1 MVLANPSPFVHPLP
15 STAVSC
21 PANSVGDGVSNT
33 LPGGCTAATGW
44 HGVVAATTNP
54 PNYFTVDLDGTGAL
68 TAVDGEA
75 LGQCQ
80 TQGADCAL
88 DAAGCMVV
96 DSVDYASL
104 KW

>member
-1 MVLANPSPFVHPLP
+1 M
-15 STAVSC
+15 
-21 PANSVGDGVSNT
+21 
-33 LPGGCTAATGW
+33 
-44 HGVVAATTNP
+44 VAATTNP

-80 TQGADCAL
+80 TQGAGCAL

-96 DSVDYASL
+96 DSVGYASL